1 MKKITFF
8 LCALFISAMSFAGEA
23 TLSFANKAQRTSFST
38 STQVWVQNGITV
50 TNNKSNSTTNVAD
63 YANPARFYK
72 SSELIVEC
80 SEGNITKIVF
90 DCNSPSYATVMQTS
104 IGAAATASSDKVTV
118 ILDGSSTSFAV
129 SSLGGQV
136 RMDAITVTYAA
147 GEGEVNAPSIPI
159 SQNFLGSLEIT
170 MTLVGE
176 GDIYYT
182 LDGTDP
188 TTTSTKYTA
197 PFTITETTTVKAI
210 AENGGK
216 ASSIATATYT
226 KVEPLTTMDAI
237 FAKATAADQQVF
249 VTFNNWI
256 VTGVKNSNA
265 YVTDGTKGL
274 IIYQSGHGLV
284 VGDVLSG
291 TIECTLVLYKGSAEL
306 KGVTSNT
313 SGLIVTE
320 GGEAPVNELNEES
333 IAALGGVHTGSVIK
347 ISGEVTTSSSK
358 YYINGVQLY
367 NSLFEFGTL
376 EEGEQYDCIGVYCQF
391 DTTKEVMPRS
401 AEDLVKIETGEPLI
415 KAEDLTF
422 DAIALGDEVEAQTLT
437 VTGAN
442 LTADI
447 AVTLDNEKFTV
458 TPATLPAKGGDL
470 TITPAADLTAGEH
483 TAILTLTS
491 GEATAEVT
499 LTIVA
504 KDVYTITWSVNGE
517 TTTTTVVEG
526 DNLVLPA
533 TPEAPEAC
541 SEKVFVGWTAAE
553 EVNAD
558 GSDIEWVTA
567 ATAPTAAATYY
578 AVFALQEGEG
588 GAIETSVSVNI
599 GEYASAN
606 SWTNQ
611 TQYLSMSIDENI
623 TATITEEGTNHNSG
637 KYYDNGTNWRIY
649 QNESPTLTIA
659 AAEGITISTVAV
671 TYSVNNTGVLT
682 LGGANVESGA
692 VCEIN
697 AASVTF
703 GVGNTGSATN
713 GQVRITDIKVVY
725 TSGAPATYTDYSTT
739 CEPEIPTVT
748 LSCTDMDKMYMAM
761 RDMLQLEGTSTND
774 EYVTV
779 ALYNYAATVGD
790 YQAYIAFGDLELETE
805 SLTINRGSEE
815 WTLTATI
822 DADTAI
828 YEFTATTAA
837 PKTETIAPRAATWGG
852 DAMNGYIIDCTTT
865 IGNVQISV
873 MDGTEYGM
881 GWMLNMA
888 INDALVVEGAT
899 IDAPTWEE
907 DNLVLDVTVVSGTL
921 DEYTIQLT
929 ATPKPATEIIA
940 NATMALSEDENEV
953 GTMIVSATWEEHPLT
968 VKLNGWPYYG
978 YGEYAEAHLII
989 DDVVDA
995 YSTATLEKKEDVA
1008 VLTGTFSDWNGNKY
1022 ALTLTIAEPAAA
1034 PVVETVNVVCTD
1046 MVQGE
1051 EWGTPVLTGTC
1062 DLGDINISL
1071 YLDDTDHPE
1080 SVYGEYGF
1088 AEYPTGL
1095 FPAVEVTIE
1104 GEDSF
1109 IMLELMENTIAVY
1122 TDGET
1127 QDSFVGTFLGSDW
1140 KVYVLDM
1147 KTPNP
1152 EGPAGLDNVTTTVA
1166 PVKAIVNG
1174 QLVIVKD
1181 GVQYNAQ
1188 GAVVK

>member
-8 LCALFISAMSFAGEA
+8 LCALLISAMSFAGEA

-50 TNNKSNSTTNVAD
+50 TNNKSKSTSNVGD

-90 DCNSPSYATVMQTS
+90 DCNSPSYATAMQTS

-159 SQNFLGSLEIT
+159 SQNFLSSLEIT

-306 KGVTSNT
+306 KGVTSKT

-415 KAEDLTF
+415 KAEDELTF
-422 DAIALGDEVEAQTLT
+422 DAIAFGDEVEAQTLI

-442 LTADI
+442 LTAEI
-447 AVTLDNEKFTV
+447 TATLDNEKFTV
-458 TPATLPAKGGDL
+458 TPATLPAAGGDL
-470 TITPAADLTAGEH
+470 TIAPAADLTVGEH
-483 TAILTLTS
+483 AATLTLTS
-491 GEATAEVT
+491 GETTKEVT
-499 LTIVA
+499 LSILV
-504 KDVYTITWSVNGE
+504 KDVYAIEWYVNGE
-517 TTTTTVVEG
+517 IYDETTVVEG
-526 DNLVLPA
+526 DKLVLPA
-533 TPEAPEAC
+533 APEAPEAC

-553 EVNAD
+553 EVNAN
-558 GSDIEWVTA
+558 GSEIEWVTA

-578 AVFALQEGEG
+578 AVFAAQEGEG
-588 GAIETSVSVNI
+588 GASEVVDVLNRALTGV
-599 GEYASAN
+599 
-606 SWTNQ
+606 
-611 TQYLSMSIDENI
+611 
-623 TATITEEGTNHNSG
+623 EGTNYTDWEDVSATSTAVYAGQSAGGKEAIQLRSNNSNSG
-637 KYYDNGTNWRIY
+637 VISTTSGGKLAKVVVTWNGETAAGRTLNVY
-649 QNESPTLTIA
+649 GSNTAYTSPTELYGDASGEKLGTIVCGTSTELVI
-659 AAEGITISTVAV
+659 EGDYAYVGLRS
-671 TYSVNNTGVLT
+671 N
-682 LGGANVESGA
+682 SGA
-692 VCEIN
+692 MYLDEIQITWIAG
-697 AASVTF
+697 AA
-703 GVGNTGSATN
+703 
-713 GQVRITDIKVVY
+713 
-725 TSGAPATYTDYSTT
+725 ATYTDYSTT
-739 CEPEIPTVT
+739 CEPEIPTYSVTVSDNTGGFEPITTGGGEYKEGDNATVTASEEVEGWVFVGWMANEEFVANDPTYTFAVEGNTELVAIYATAMEDEITNLVIDPYMMVLIGGPSTTWQVEVTLGLGEDNGEGGFLLSDESYVSIMGEDATWIDGMAFDIDLDANVATAIVVVEFGGTYYAFTLTMSAAPAEPIEVVVENATVT
-748 LSCTDMDKMYMAM
+748 LSKYTVSETESAYELTMVADWTYEKDGLTYEVECLLPTFDP
-761 RDMLQLEGTSTND
+761 TN
-774 EYVTV
+774 ESG
-779 ALYNYAATVGD
+779 NYAANFFVRGD
-790 YQAYIAFGDLELETE
+790 GDAFGMAEGANVLVTVENQTLK
-805 SLTINRGSEE
+805 LTGEISAFN
-815 WTLTATI
+815 
-822 DADTAI
+822 
-828 YEFTATTAA
+828 
-837 PKTETIAPRAATWGG
+837 
-852 DAMNGYIIDCTTT
+852 
-865 IGNVQISV
+865 GNVYNV
-873 MDGTEYGM
+873 
-881 GWMLNMA
+881 
-888 INDALVVEGAT
+888 T
-899 IDAPTWEE
+899 I
-907 DNLVLDVTVVSGTL
+907 SGTL
-921 DEYTIQLT
+921 
-929 ATPKPATEIIA
+929 
-940 NATMALSEDENEV
+940 
-953 GTMIVSATWEEHPLT
+953 
-968 VKLNGWPYYG
+968 
-978 YGEYAEAHLII
+978 
-989 DDVVDA
+989 
-995 YSTATLEKKEDVA
+995 
-1008 VLTGTFSDWNGNKY
+1008 
-1022 ALTLTIAEPAAA
+1022 
-1034 PVVETVNVVCTD
+1034 
-1046 MVQGE
+1046 
-1051 EWGTPVLTGTC
+1051 
-1062 DLGDINISL
+1062 
-1071 YLDDTDHPE
+1071 
-1080 SVYGEYGF
+1080 
-1088 AEYPTGL
+1088 
-1095 FPAVEVTIE
+1095 PAVP
-1104 GEDSF
+1104 S
-1109 IMLELMENTIAVY
+1109 A
-1122 TDGET
+1122 
-1127 QDSFVGTFLGSDW
+1127 
-1140 KVYVLDM
+1140 
-1147 KTPNP
+1147 
-1152 EGPAGLDNVTTTVA
+1152 LDNVTTTVA

-1188 GAVVK
+1188 GAVIK

>member
-8 LCALFISAMSFAGEA
+8 LCALLISAMSFAGEA

-50 TNNKSNSTTNVAD
+50 TNNKSKSTSNVGD

-90 DCNSPSYATVMQTS
+90 DCNSPSYATAMQTS

-159 SQNFLGSLEIT
+159 SQNFLSSLEIT

-306 KGVTSNT
+306 KGVTSKT

-415 KAEDLTF
+415 KAEDELTF
-422 DAIALGDEVEAQTLT
+422 DAIAFGDEVEAQTLT

-442 LTADI
+442 LTAEI
-447 AVTLDNEKFTV
+447 TATLDNEKFTV
-458 TPATLPAKGGDL
+458 TPATLPAAGGDL

-483 TAILTLTS
+483 TATLSLTS
-491 GEATAEVT
+491 GEVTKEVA
-499 LTIVA
+499 LSILV
-504 KDVYTITWSVNGE
+504 KDVYAIEWYVNGE
-517 TTTTTVVEG
+517 IYDETTVVEG
-526 DNLVLPA
+526 DKLVLPEA
-533 TPEAPEAC
+533 PEAPEAC

-567 ATAPTAAATYY
+567 ATLPTAAATYY
-578 AVFALQEGEG
+578 AVFAAQEGEG
-588 GAIETSVSVNI
+588 GA
-599 GEYASAN
+599 A
-606 SWTNQ
+606 
-611 TQYLSMSIDENI
+611 
-623 TATITEEGTNHNSG
+623 EEGTVTLA
-637 KYYDNGTNWRIY
+637 YTGTTTSNMDVEANNAATVGLEVTKW
-649 QNESPTLTIA
+649 NVIA
-659 AAEGITISTVAV
+659 AKGDNSNAPGLNKAGDIRLYYGDPTSNTITVTSLDENVTISTIVITYTGDTYSNGKILVNDAAV
-671 TYSVNNTGVLT
+671 TGTNGTY
-682 LGGANVESGA
+682 
-692 VCEIN
+692 EIN
-697 AASVTF
+697 ANSFTITN
-703 GVGNTGSATN
+703 GNTTN
-713 GQVRITDIKVVY
+713 VQVRITNIVINY
-725 TSGAPATYTDYSTT
+725 TTGAAATYTDYSTT
-739 CEPEIPTVT
+739 CEPEIPTYTVTVSDNTGGFEPITTGGGEYKEGENATVTASEEVEGWVFVGWMANEEFVANDPTYTFAVEGNTELVAVYAMVMEDEITNLVIDTYMMALIGGPSTTWQVEVTLGLGEDNGEGGFLLSDESYVSIMGQEATWIDGMAFDIDPDANVATAIVVVEWDGSFLAITLAMSAAPAEPIEVVVENATVT
-748 LSCTDMDKMYMAM
+748 LSEYTVSETESAYELTMVADWTYEKDGLTYEVECLLPTFDP
-761 RDMLQLEGTSTND
+761 TN
-774 EYVTV
+774 ESG
-779 ALYNYAATVGD
+779 NYAANFFVRGD
-790 YQAYIAFGDLELETE
+790 GDAFGMAEGANVLVTVENQTLK
-805 SLTINRGSEE
+805 LTGEISAFN
-815 WTLTATI
+815 
-822 DADTAI
+822 
-828 YEFTATTAA
+828 
-837 PKTETIAPRAATWGG
+837 
-852 DAMNGYIIDCTTT
+852 
-865 IGNVQISV
+865 GNVYNV
-873 MDGTEYGM
+873 
-881 GWMLNMA
+881 
-888 INDALVVEGAT
+888 T
-899 IDAPTWEE
+899 I
-907 DNLVLDVTVVSGTL
+907 SGTL
-921 DEYTIQLT
+921 
-929 ATPKPATEIIA
+929 
-940 NATMALSEDENEV
+940 
-953 GTMIVSATWEEHPLT
+953 
-968 VKLNGWPYYG
+968 
-978 YGEYAEAHLII
+978 
-989 DDVVDA
+989 
-995 YSTATLEKKEDVA
+995 
-1008 VLTGTFSDWNGNKY
+1008 
-1022 ALTLTIAEPAAA
+1022 
-1034 PVVETVNVVCTD
+1034 
-1046 MVQGE
+1046 
-1051 EWGTPVLTGTC
+1051 
-1062 DLGDINISL
+1062 
-1071 YLDDTDHPE
+1071 
-1080 SVYGEYGF
+1080 
-1088 AEYPTGL
+1088 
-1095 FPAVEVTIE
+1095 PAVP
-1104 GEDSF
+1104 S
-1109 IMLELMENTIAVY
+1109 A
-1122 TDGET
+1122 
-1127 QDSFVGTFLGSDW
+1127 
-1140 KVYVLDM
+1140 
-1147 KTPNP
+1147 
-1152 EGPAGLDNVTTTVA
+1152 LDNVTTIVA
-1166 PVKAIVNG
+1166 PAKAIVNG

>member
-558 GSDIEWVTA
+558 GSEIEWVTA

-578 AVFALQEGEG
+578 AVFAAQEGEG
-588 GAIETSVSVNI
+588 GQEEVSASVTI
-599 GEYASAN
+599 ADYATAN
-606 SWTNQ
+606 SWTNGE
-611 TQYLSMSIDENI
+611 QYPSITIDTNI
-623 TATITEEGTNHNSG
+623 TATAAGESNTG
-637 KYYDNGTNWRIY
+637 KYYTSGNQWRFY
-649 QNESPTLTIA
+649 QGEGATLTIT

-671 TYSVNNTGVLT
+671 TYVIQNTGILT
-682 LGGANVESGA
+682 LDGVNIESEA
-692 VCEIN
+692 ICNIN
-697 AASVTF
+697 ASSVTF
-703 GVGNTGSATN
+703 GVGNTASAAN
-713 GQVRITDIKVVY
+713 GQVRVTKINVTY
-725 TSGAPATYTDYSTT
+725 FAGAAATYTDYSTT
-739 CEPEIPTVT
+739 CEPDTYTVT
-748 LSCTDMDKMYMAM
+748 VSDNTDGVEPLTTGGGEYKEGDNATVTASEEVEGWVFVGWMANEEFVANDPTYTFAVEGNTELVAIYAQVMEDEITNLVIDTYMM
-761 RDMLQLEGTSTND
+761 VLIGGPSTN
-774 EYVTV
+774 Y
-779 ALYNYAATVGD
+779 
-790 YQAYIAFGDLELETE
+790 
-805 SLTINRGSEE
+805 
-815 WTLTATI
+815 
-822 DADTAI
+822 
-828 YEFTATTAA
+828 
-837 PKTETIAPRAATWGG
+837 
-852 DAMNGYIIDCTTT
+852 
-865 IGNVQISV
+865 
-873 MDGTEYGM
+873 
-881 GWMLNMA
+881 
-888 INDALVVEGAT
+888 
-899 IDAPTWEE
+899 
-907 DNLVLDVTVVSGTL
+907 
-921 DEYTIQLT
+921 
-929 ATPKPATEIIA
+929 
-940 NATMALSEDENEV
+940 
-953 GTMIVSATWEEHPLT
+953 
-968 VKLNGWPYYG
+968 
-978 YGEYAEAHLII
+978 
-989 DDVVDA
+989 
-995 YSTATLEKKEDVA
+995 
-1008 VLTGTFSDWNGNKY
+1008 
-1022 ALTLTIAEPAAA
+1022 
-1034 PVVETVNVVCTD
+1034 
-1046 MVQGE
+1046 
-1051 EWGTPVLTGTC
+1051 
-1062 DLGDINISL
+1062 
-1071 YLDDTDHPE
+1071 
-1080 SVYGEYGF
+1080 
-1088 AEYPTGL
+1088 
-1095 FPAVEVTIE
+1095 AVEVTLGL
-1104 GEDSF
+1104 GEDNGEGGFLLSDESYVS
-1109 IMLELMENTIAVY
+1109 IMGEDATWIDGMAFDIDPDANVATAIVVVEWNGFFFAFTLAMSAAPAEPTEVVVENATVVIEERSLGFGDATYSVLILTGEWSDGEVTYPVSLETTDFDPEQESQEVAATLTVGGWDEEDPWLGSGDGNATIAIVDN
-1122 TDGET
+1122 TVSVSGLFENQWT
-1127 QDSFVGTFLGSDW
+1127 EFAANLTISGTLPAEEPG
-1140 KVYVLDM
+1140 
-1147 KTPNP
+1147 
-1152 EGPAGLDNVTTTVA
+1152 GPSTGLDNINTTVA

-1174 QLVIVKD
+1174 QLVILKD

-1188 GAVVK
+1188 GAVIK

>member
-8 LCALFISAMSFAGEA
+8 LSALLISVMSFAADYPATNTSNVSFTMGTKAYDNKIKIEGTEYQA
-23 TLSFANKAQRTSFST
+23 IKLGTGSAIGDMSFTVPANTAKIHLHIAGWSGKTSAVTISASNGVTLGTTEITATSDAGMTGNSPFTLS
-38 STQVWVQNGITV
+38 
-50 TNNKSNSTTNVAD
+50 NV
-63 YANPARFYK
+63 
-72 SSELIVEC
+72 S
-80 SEGNITKIVF
+80 
-90 DCNSPSYATVMQTS
+90 
-104 IGAAATASSDKVTV
+104 KVTSDYYHV
-118 ILDGSSTSFAV
+118 IELTSP
-129 SSLGGQV
+129 
-136 RMDAITVTYAA
+136 TT
-147 GEGEVNAPSIPI
+147 EETT
-159 SQNFLGSLEIT
+159 IT
-170 MTLVGE
+170 MTSISGKYRVVIWGVNTEEATSGE
-176 GDIYYT
+176 QGETVDAPTFSATEANFTEAFNLTITSAEGTTLKYT
-182 LDGTDP
+182 TDKTDP
-188 TTTSTKYTA
+188 TTSATAVVVESNTATVAISAKSTM
-197 PFTITETTTVKAI
+197 VKAVAVKGELVSNVKSMTFCYVNSEATAYTVTEALAI
-210 AENGGK
+210 YNEGLGLSNKLYIKGSVK
-216 ASSIATATYT
+216 SIEDLNTEYGNATYT
-226 KVEPLTTMDAI
+226 ITDGESDLYIYRGKNFGGEKFTS
-237 FAKATAADQQVF
+237 ADQLF
-249 VTFNNWI
+249 V
-256 VTGVKNSNA
+256 
-265 YVTDGTKGL
+265 D
-274 IIYQSGHGLV
+274 
-284 VGDVLSG
+284 DD
-291 TIECTLVLYKGSAEL
+291 LVLYGQL
-306 KGVTSNT
+306 TSYNGNPQVAAN
-313 SGLIVTE
+313 SEIISR
-320 GGEAPVNELNEES
+320 ES
-333 IAALGGVHTGSVIK
+333 K
-347 ISGEVTTSSSK
+347 
-358 YYINGVQLY
+358 
-367 NSLFEFGTL
+367 
-376 EEGEQYDCIGVYCQF
+376 
-391 DTTKEVMPRS
+391 TKS
-401 AEDLVKIETGEPLI
+401 IL
-415 KAEDLTF
+415 AEDLTF

-442 LTADI
+442 LTAEI
-447 AVTLDNEKFTV
+447 TATLDNEKFTV
-458 TPATLPAKGGDL
+458 TPATLPAAGGDL
-470 TITPAADLTAGEH
+470 TIAPAADLTVGEH
-483 TAILTLTS
+483 AATLTLTS
-491 GEATAEVT
+491 GETTNEVT
-499 LTIVA
+499 LSILV
-504 KDVYTITWSVNGE
+504 KDVYAIEWYVNGE
-517 TTTTTVVEG
+517 IYDETTVVEG
-526 DNLVLPA
+526 DKLVLPA
-533 TPEAPEAC
+533 APEAPEAC

-558 GSDIEWVTA
+558 GSEIEWVTA

-578 AVFALQEGEG
+578 AVFAAQEGEG
-588 GAIETSVSVNI
+588 GQEEVSASVTI
-599 GEYASAN
+599 ADYASVN
-606 SWTNQ
+606 SWTNGV
-611 TQYLSMSIDENI
+611 QYPSITIDKNV
-623 TATITEEGTNHNSG
+623 TATAAGESNTG
-637 KYYDNGTNWRIY
+637 KYYTSGNQWRFY
-649 QNESPTLTIA
+649 QGEGATLTIT
-659 AAEGITISTVAV
+659 AAEGITISTVAI
-671 TYSVNNTGVLT
+671 TYAIQNTGILT
-682 LGGANVESGA
+682 LDGVNIESEA
-692 VCEIN
+692 ICNIN
-697 AASVTF
+697 ASSVTF
-703 GVGNTGSATN
+703 GVGNTGSAAN
-713 GQVRITDIKVVY
+713 GQVRVTKINVTY
-725 TSGAPATYTDYSTT
+725 SAGAAATYTDYSTT

-774 EYVTV
+774 EYVAV

-852 DAMNGYIIDCTTT
+852 DAMNGYTIDCTTT

-899 IDAPTWEE
+899 IEAPTWEE
-907 DNLVLDVTVVSGTL
+907 DNLVLNVTVVSSTL

-940 NATMALSEDENEV
+940 NATMALSEDEYEV
-953 GTMIVSATWEEHPLT
+953 GTMIVSATWGEYPLS

-978 YGEYAEAHLII
+978 YGEYAEANLII
-989 DDVVDA
+989 EIDPENYDFVDA

-1062 DLGDINISL
+1062 NLGDINISL
-1071 YLDDTDHPE
+1071 YLEDTDHPE

-1088 AEYPTGL
+1088 AEYPMGL

-1109 IMLELMENTIAVY
+1109 IMLELMENTVAVY

-1152 EGPAGLDNVTTTVA
+1152 EGPSALDNVTTTVA
-1166 PVKAIVNG
+1166 PAKAIVNG

-1188 GAVVK
+1188 GAVIK

>member
-8 LCALFISAMSFAGEA
+8 LCALLISAMSFAGEA

-50 TNNKSNSTTNVAD
+50 TNNKSKSTSNVGD

-90 DCNSPSYATVMQTS
+90 DCNSPSYATAMQTS

-159 SQNFLGSLEIT
+159 SQNFLSSLEIT

-306 KGVTSNT
+306 KGVTSKT

-415 KAEDLTF
+415 KAEDELTF
-422 DAIALGDEVEAQTLT
+422 DAIAFGDEVEAQTLT

-442 LTADI
+442 LTAEI
-447 AVTLDNEKFTV
+447 TATLDNEKFTV
-458 TPATLPAKGGDL
+458 TPATLPAAGGDL
-470 TITPAADLTAGEH
+470 TIAPAADLTVGEH
-483 TAILTLTS
+483 AATLTLTS
-491 GEATAEVT
+491 GETTKEVA
-499 LTIVA
+499 LSILV
-504 KDVYTITWSVNGE
+504 KDVYAIEWYVNGE
-517 TTTTTVVEG
+517 IYDETTVVEG
-526 DNLVLPA
+526 DKLVLPA
-533 TPEAPEAC
+533 APEAPEAC

-558 GSDIEWVTA
+558 GSEIEWVTA

-578 AVFALQEGEG
+578 AVFAAQEGEG
-588 GAIETSVSVNI
+588 GQEEVSASVTI
-599 GEYASAN
+599 ADYASVN
-606 SWTNQ
+606 SWTNGV
-611 TQYLSMSIDENI
+611 QYPSITIDKNV
-623 TATITEEGTNHNSG
+623 TATAAGESNTG
-637 KYYDNGTNWRIY
+637 KYYTSGNQWRFY
-649 QNESPTLTIA
+649 QGEGATLTIT
-659 AAEGITISTVAV
+659 AAEGITISTVAI
-671 TYSVNNTGVLT
+671 TYAIQNTGILT
-682 LGGANVESGA
+682 LDGVNIESEA
-692 VCEIN
+692 ICNIN
-697 AASVTF
+697 ASSVTF
-703 GVGNTGSATN
+703 GVGNTGSAAN
-713 GQVRITDIKVVY
+713 GQVRVTKINVTY
-725 TSGAPATYTDYSTT
+725 SAGAAATYTDYSTT

-774 EYVTV
+774 EYVAV

-837 PKTETIAPRAATWGG
+837 PKTATIAPRAATWGG
-852 DAMNGYIIDCTTT
+852 DAMNGYTIDCTTT
-865 IGNVQISV
+865 IGDVQILV
-873 MDGTEYGM
+873 QDGTEYGM

-921 DEYTIQLT
+921 DEYIIQLT

-940 NATMALSEDENEV
+940 NATMALSEDEYEV
-953 GTMIVSATWEEHPLT
+953 GTMIVSATWEEHPLS

-978 YGEYAEAHLII
+978 YGEYAEANLII

-1071 YLDDTDHPE
+1071 YLEDTDHPE

-1109 IMLELMENTIAVY
+1109 IMLELMENTVAVY

-1152 EGPAGLDNVTTTVA
+1152 EGPSALDNVTTTVA
-1166 PVKAIVNG
+1166 PAKAIVNG

-1188 GAVVK
+1188 GAVIK